1 MEWEIAMTEDIIIRK
16 LRLEK
21 KKVNTVHRSGEMYGL
36 TSTFHHVSAVFG
48 SS

>member
-1 MEWEIAMTEDIIIRK
+1 MEWEIAMTEYIIIWK

-21 KKVNTVHRSGEMYGL
+21 KKVNTMHRSGETYEL
-36 TSTFHHVSAVFG
+36 TSTFHHVSAMFG